1 MTEGCGC
8 GSHGPSLFE
17 PGTKKTDPTSWTV
30 GEIALRPGALPVLER
45 LGINHCCG
53 AQLTLAE
60 AAAAAGVPLA
70 EVLRALDEAG
80 WRA

>member
-1 MTEGCGC
+1 MTDGCSC
-8 GSHGPSLFE
+8 GSHGPSVPV
-17 PGTKKTDPTSWTV
+17 PGATKTDPRYWTV
-30 GEIALRPGALPVLER
+30 GEIVRRPGGLPVLER

-70 EVLRALDEAG
+70 EILRALDEAG